1 MNKKIKVLQLIDS
14 LQVGGAEVLAVN
26 IANALS
32 KQGLVSHLCATRTE
46 GPLKENIEPVS
57 YTHLTLPTICSV

>member
-1 MNKKIKVLQLIDS
+1 MNKQISVLQLIDS

-32 KQGLVSHLCATRTE
+32 KVG
-46 GPLKENIEPVS
+46 
-57 YTHLTLPTICSV
+57 